1 MEFREPK
8 TTNRSIQGRTEN
20 MGRRTTTLTT
30 GMEPT
35 TVLEKTR
42 PGELRTMKS
51 GGTERMESRE
61 PRTTNRSIQGRT
73 ENMGHRMTTLTTG
86 MGPTTVLGKTRPGEL
101 RTMRNGRTE
110 KTESQVL
117 EMTKK
122 LSLGR
127 KMVPRQERAEKTEE
141 IHRREMAI
149 TLAIIQVRRSRQ
161 MAVAAP

>member
-1 MEFREPK
+1 
-8 TTNRSIQGRTEN
+8 

-30 GMEPT
+30 GMEP
-35 TVLEKTR
+35 
-42 PGELRTMKS
+42 
-51 GGTERMESRE
+51 
-61 PRTTNRSIQGRT
+61 
-73 ENMGHRMTTLTTG
+73 MTA
-86 MGPTTVLGKTRPGEL
+86 LGKTRPGEL